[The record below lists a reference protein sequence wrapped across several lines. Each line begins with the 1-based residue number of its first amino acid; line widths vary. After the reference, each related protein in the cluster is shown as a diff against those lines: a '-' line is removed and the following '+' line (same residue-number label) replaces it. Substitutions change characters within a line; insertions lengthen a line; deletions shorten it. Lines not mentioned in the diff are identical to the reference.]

1 MMQEGRPLDFMRARL
16 QALREAQL
24 HRRLRP
30 ELGSSEP
37 WLERDGRRLLNLS
50 SNNYLGLATH
60 PALKAAASQASERYG
75 CGSGSSRLIAGSSD
89 LHAEL
94 ERRLAHFKGSESALL
109 FNSGYVANVGV
120 ITALVGPGDLILSDA
135 LNHASIID
143 GCRLSRATCKV
154 YPHNDSDTVARLLAE
169 ARSSG
174 QYRTI
179 LVVTDSVFSM
189 DGDIAPLGDLIALC
203 RQYGALLLVDEA
215 HATGCLGPGGRGL
228 LAAVACDDEGV
239 IAVGTLS
246 KALGSFGAFVA
257 GPALLTDYLV
267 NVARP
272 FIFTTALPP
281 PVIAASLAALTLLEE
296 QPVLVERLQ
305 ANAAYLRRGLQA
317 LGFNT
322 LTSSTH
328 IVPVLVGDAGLA
340 LKMAAR
346 LQDYG
351 VLAVAI
357 RPPTV
362 PAGMARIRAS
372 VMAVHERSDLD
383 FALEAFERVGHE
395 LELLR

>member
-1 MMQEGRPLDFMRARL
+1 MQEGRPLDFMRERL
-16 QALREAQL
+16 EALREAQL
-24 HRRLRP
+24 YRRLRP

-60 PALKAAASQASERYG
+60 PALKAAARQASERYG
-75 CGSGSSRLIAGSSD
+75 CGAGSSRLIAGSSD
-89 LHAEL
+89 LHTEL
-94 ERRLAHFKGSESALL
+94 ERRLARFKRSESALL

-143 GCRLSRATCKV
+143 GCRLSRATCTV
-154 YPHNDSDTVARLLAE
+154 YPHNDSAAVARLLAE

-174 QYRTI
+174 QYRHI

-189 DGDIAPLGDLIALC
+189 DGDIAPLGELIALC
-203 RQYGALLLVDEA
+203 RRYGALLLVDEA

-228 LAAVACDDEGV
+228 LDAVASDYEGI
-239 IAVGTLS
+239 IAIGTLS
-246 KALGSFGAFVA
+246 KALGSFGAFVT
-257 GPALLTDYLV
+257 GPVLLADYLV

-281 PVIAASLAALTLLEE
+281 PVIAASLAALTVLEE
-296 QPVLVERLQ
+296 QPILVERLQ

-317 LGFNT
+317 LGFDT

-328 IVPVLVGDAGLA
+328 IVPVLVGNAGLA
-340 LKMAAR
+340 LKMAER
-346 LQDYG
+346 LQERG

-362 PAGMARIRAS
+362 PAGVARIRAS

-383 FALEAFERVGHE
+383 FALEAFADVGRE
-395 LELLR
+395 LGLL

>member
-1 MMQEGRPLDFMRARL
+1 MMQESRPLDFMRERL
-16 QALREAQL
+16 KALREAQL
-24 HRRLRP
+24 YRRLRP
-30 ELGSSEP
+30 ELGSGEP

-60 PALKAAASQASERYG
+60 PALKAAARQASERYG
-75 CGSGSSRLIAGSSD
+75 CGAGSSRLIAGSSD

-94 ERRLAHFKGSESALL
+94 ERRLARFKRSESALL

-143 GCRLSRATCKV
+143 GCRLSRATCTV
-154 YPHNDSDTVARLLAE
+154 YPHNDSAAVARLLAE

-174 QYRTI
+174 RYRRI

-189 DGDIAPLGDLIALC
+189 DGDIAPLEELIALSH
-203 RQYGALLLVDEA
+203 RYGALLLVDEA

-228 LAAVACDDEGV
+228 LATVASDYEGI
-239 IAVGTLS
+239 IAIGTLS
-246 KALGSFGAFVA
+246 KALGSFGAFVT
-257 GPALLTDYLV
+257 GPVLLTDYLI

-281 PVIAASLAALTLLEE
+281 PVIAASLAALTVLEE
-296 QPVLVERLQ
+296 QPMLVERLQ

-317 LGFNT
+317 LGFDT

-328 IVPVLVGDAGLA
+328 IVPVLVGEAGQA
-340 LKMAAR
+340 LKMAER
-346 LQDYG
+346 LQERG

-383 FALEAFERVGHE
+383 FALEAFADVGRE
-395 LELLR
+395 LGLL

>member
-1 MMQEGRPLDFMRARL
+1 MQEGRPLDFMRARL

>member
-1 MMQEGRPLDFMRARL
+1 MMQEGRPLDFMRERL
-16 QALREAQL
+16 EALREAQL
-24 HRRLRP
+24 YRRLRP

-60 PALKAAASQASERYG
+60 PALKAAAKQASERYG
-75 CGSGSSRLIAGSSD
+75 CGAGSSRLIAGSSD

-94 ERRLAHFKGSESALL
+94 ERRLARFKRSESALL
-109 FNSGYVANVGV
+109 FNSGYVANVGA

-154 YPHNDSDTVARLLAE
+154 YPHNDSDTVAQLLAE
-169 ARSSG
+169 AYRSG
-174 QYRTI
+174 QYRRI

-189 DGDIAPLGDLIALC
+189 DGDVAPLEDLIALC

-228 LAAVACDDEGV
+228 LAAVASDYEGI
-239 IAVGTLS
+239 IAVG
-246 KALGSFGAFVA
+246 GFGAFVA
-257 GPALLTDYLV
+257 GPTLLIDYLI

-296 QPVLVERLQ
+296 QPTLVERLQ
-305 ANAAYLRRGLQA
+305 DNAAYLRRGLQS
-317 LGFNT
+317 LGFDT

-328 IVPVLVGDAGLA
+328 IVPVLVGEAGQVLD
-340 LKMAAR
+340 MAAR

-362 PAGMARIRAS
+362 PEGMARIRAS

-383 FALEAFERVGHE
+383 FALEAFERVGRE

>member
-1 MMQEGRPLDFMRARL
+1 MMQEGKPLDFMRARL
-16 QALREAQL
+16 HALRETRLYRQ
-24 HRRLRP
+24 LRP
-30 ELGSSEP
+30 ELGSSDP
-37 WLERDGRRLLNLS
+37 WLESDGRRLLNLS

-60 PALKAAASQASERYG
+60 PALKAAASQASTRYG
-75 CGSGSSRLIAGSSD
+75 CGAGSSRLIAGSSD

-94 ERRLAHFKGSESALL
+94 ERRLARFKGSESALL
-109 FNSGYVANVGV
+109 FNSGYVANIG
-120 ITALVGPGDLILSDA
+120 IISALVGPGDLILSDA

-154 YPHNDSDTVARLLAE
+154 YPHNDSDAVAHLLAE
-169 ARSSG
+169 AHRSG
-174 QYRTI
+174 QYRRI

-189 DGDIAPLGDLIALC
+189 DGDVAPLEDLIALC
-203 RQYGALLLVDEA
+203 RQYDALLLVDEA

-228 LAAVACDDEGV
+228 LATVASDYEGV

-257 GPALLTDYLV
+257 GPALLIDYLI

-281 PVIAASLAALTLLEE
+281 PVIAASLAALALLEE
-296 QPVLVERLQ
+296 QPTLVERLQ
-305 ANAAYLRRGLQA
+305 ANAAYLRRGLQG

-328 IVPVLVGDAGLA
+328 IVPVLVGEAGQA
-340 LKMAAR
+340 LSMAAR

-362 PAGMARIRAS
+362 PEGMARIRAS

-383 FALEAFERVGHE
+383 FALEAFERVGRE
-395 LELLR
+395 LGLL

>member
-1 MMQEGRPLDFMRARL
+1 MMQEGRPLDFMRERL
-16 QALREAQL
+16 EALREAQL
-24 HRRLRP
+24 YRRLRP

-37 WLERDGRRLLNLS
+37 WLECNGHRLLNLS

-60 PALKAAASQASERYG
+60 PALKTAAKQASERYG
-75 CGSGSSRLIAGSSD
+75 CGAGSSRLIAGSSD

-94 ERRLAHFKGSESALL
+94 ERRLARFKRSESALL

-154 YPHNDSDTVARLLAE
+154 YPHNDSDTVAQLLAE
-169 ARSSG
+169 AYRSG
-174 QYRTI
+174 QYRRI

-189 DGDIAPLGDLIALC
+189 DGDVAPLEDLIALC

-228 LAAVACDDEGV
+228 LAAVASDYEGI

-246 KALGSFGAFVA
+246 KALGGFGAFVA
-257 GPALLTDYLV
+257 GPTLLIDYLI

-296 QPVLVERLQ
+296 QPTLVERLQ
-305 ANAAYLRRGLQA
+305 ANAAYLRRGLQD
-317 LGFNT
+317 LGYDT
-322 LTSSTH
+322 LTSRTH

-383 FALEAFERVGHE
+383 FAIEAFERVGGE
-395 LELLR
+395 LKLLR

>member
-1 MMQEGRPLDFMRARL
+1 MQESRPLDFMRERL
-16 QALREAQL
+16 KALREAQL
-24 HRRLRP
+24 YRRLRP
-30 ELGSSEP
+30 ELGSGEP

-60 PALKAAASQASERYG
+60 PALKAAARQASERYG
-75 CGSGSSRLIAGSSD
+75 CGAGSSRLIAGSSD

-94 ERRLAHFKGSESALL
+94 ERRLARFKRSESALL

-143 GCRLSRATCKV
+143 GCRLSRATCTV
-154 YPHNDSDTVARLLAE
+154 YPHNDSAAVARLLAE

-174 QYRTI
+174 RYRRI

-189 DGDIAPLGDLIALC
+189 DGDIAPLEELIALSH
-203 RQYGALLLVDEA
+203 RYGALLLVDEA

-228 LAAVACDDEGV
+228 LATVASDYEGI
-239 IAVGTLS
+239 IAIGTLS
-246 KALGSFGAFVA
+246 KALGSFGAFVT
-257 GPALLTDYLV
+257 GPVLLTDYLI

-281 PVIAASLAALTLLEE
+281 PVIAASLAALTVLEE
-296 QPVLVERLQ
+296 QPMLVERLQ

-317 LGFNT
+317 LGFDT

-328 IVPVLVGDAGLA
+328 IVPVLVGEAGQA
-340 LKMAAR
+340 LKMAER
-346 LQDYG
+346 LQERG

-383 FALEAFERVGHE
+383 FALEAFADVGRE
-395 LELLR
+395 LGLL

>member
-1 MMQEGRPLDFMRARL
+1 MMQEGRPLDFMRERL
-16 QALREAQL
+16 EALRTAQL
-24 HRRLRP
+24 YRRLRP

-60 PALKAAASQASERYG
+60 PALNAAASQASERYG
-75 CGSGSSRLIAGSSD
+75 CGAGSSRLIAGSSD

-94 ERRLAHFKGSESALL
+94 ERRLACFKGCESALL
-109 FNSGYVANVGV
+109 FNSGYVANIGV
-120 ITALVGPGDLILSDA
+120 ISALVGPGDLILSDA

-143 GCRLSRATCKV
+143 GCRLSRATCQV
-154 YPHNDSDTVARLLAE
+154 YPHSDSRAVARLLAE
-169 ARSSG
+169 AQRSG
-174 QYRTI
+174 HYRRK

-189 DGDIAPLGDLIALC
+189 DGDVAPLEELIALC

-228 LAAVACDDEGV
+228 LASIASDYEGV

-296 QPVLVERLQ
+296 SPALVERLQ

-317 LGFNT
+317 LGFDT

-346 LQDYG
+346 LQERG

-383 FALEAFERVGHE
+383 FALEAFADVGRE
-395 LELLR
+395 LGLR

>member
-1 MMQEGRPLDFMRARL
+1 MMQEGRPLDFMRERL
-16 QALREAQL
+16 EALREAQL
-24 HRRLRP
+24 YRRLRP

-60 PALKAAASQASERYG
+60 PALKAAARQASERYG
-75 CGSGSSRLIAGSSD
+75 CGAGSSRLIAGSSD
-89 LHAEL
+89 LHTEL
-94 ERRLAHFKGSESALL
+94 ERRLARFKRSESALL

-143 GCRLSRATCKV
+143 GCRLSRATCTV
-154 YPHNDSDTVARLLAE
+154 YPHNDSAAVARLLAE

-174 QYRTI
+174 QYRHI

-189 DGDIAPLGDLIALC
+189 DGDIAPLGELIALC
-203 RQYGALLLVDEA
+203 RRYGALLLVDEA

-228 LAAVACDDEGV
+228 LDAVASDYEGI
-239 IAVGTLS
+239 IAIGTLS
-246 KALGSFGAFVA
+246 KALGSFGAFVT
-257 GPALLTDYLV
+257 GPVLLADYLV

-281 PVIAASLAALTLLEE
+281 PVIAASLAALTVLEE
-296 QPVLVERLQ
+296 QPILVERLQ

-317 LGFNT
+317 LGFDT

-328 IVPVLVGDAGLA
+328 IVPVLVGNAGLA
-340 LKMAAR
+340 LKMAER
-346 LQDYG
+346 LQERG

-362 PAGMARIRAS
+362 PAGVARIRAS

-383 FALEAFERVGHE
+383 FALEAFADVGRE
-395 LELLR
+395 LGLL